1 MRVMVKLFVFPVLT
15 INLFLIALTQLP
27 LSASSPQFFLTQ
39 MVCRDDATRFCDPK
53 SGEAIASIDDP
64 NCLGPQ
70 FADRP
75 CLRSET
81 EMVSTNSQ
89 FLKPD
94 FPGRSASKFNS
105 FFLSNTLRR
114 SLTNI
119 TFVQVFASFALIA
132 LTAGKLS
139 RQRRVAYCL
148 TFFLSW
154 FSNEYSMVLAS
165 IAPIGLALVSMFSAL
180 VLIDEYLE
188 GRKSQL
194 DRVII
199 AILVLLHVSILALRR
214 EDQAFILIAILLM
227 ISGARGISSWRWKH
241 HHITFGSWLSQ
252 SIIGISLVTATILGW
267 VLSPL
272 VRGGES
278 QALSIKNQL
287 SGAVGYVVP
296 QGLSSASMGTRLS
309 SPVGTS
315 NVWNTFVEFIKAPIY
330 YLINIGHTVLDLV
343 WNSWPKSNQMIPFI
357 AGAVVLIA
365 FALSVKYIGINFVSK
380 ANRLEMGLVLLVICA
395 VTLKGNLDAG
405 TRSNLR
411 YVFVPIQYMV
421 FVWLKDQFAGDATR
435 TAKRVLNVFYALL
448 IYHCICAWLYL
459 RNSDQMDFGYFILN
473 NVTTIAITIFALVLT
488 AVGVFAVATTS
499 LDE

>member
-1 MRVMVKLFVFPVLT
+1 MVKLFVFPVLT

-39 MVCRDDATRFCDPK
+39 IVCRDDATRFCDPK

-119 TFVQVFASFALIA
+119 TFVQAFASCALIA
-132 LTAGKLS
+132 LTAGTLS
-139 RQRRVAYCL
+139 RQRRVAYCF
-148 TFFLSW
+148 TFLLSW
-154 FSNEYSMVLAS
+154 FFNEYLMVLAS

-188 GRKSQL
+188 SGKSQL

-199 AILVLLHVSILALRR
+199 AILVLMHVSILTLRR
-214 EDQAFILIAILLM
+214 EDQAFIFIVTLLM
-227 ISGARGISSWRWKH
+227 IAGARGISSWRWKH
-241 HHITFGSWLSQ
+241 QHITFGSWLSQ
-252 SIIGISLVTATILGW
+252 SIIGISLVTVTILGW
-267 VLSPL
+267 ALSPW
-272 VRGGES
+272 VHGSES
-278 QALSIKNQL
+278 QTLSIQKKIT
-287 SGAVGYVVP
+287 SVVEYVVP

-309 SPVGTS
+309 SEVGTS
-315 NVWNTFVEFIKAPIY
+315 NVWNTFVEFTKAPIY
-330 YLINIGHTVLDLV
+330 YLINVGHVVLDLV
-343 WNSWPKSNQMIPFI
+343 WNNWPKANQMIAFI

-365 FALSVKYIGINFVSK
+365 FAGSVKYIGINFVSK

-421 FVWLKDQFAGDATR
+421 FVWLKDQYAGDAIR
-435 TAKRVLNVFYALL
+435 TAKRVLNIFFAILL
-448 IYHCICAWLYL
+448 YHCICTWLYL
-459 RNSDQMDFGYFILN
+459 RNSDRMDFGYFILN